1 MATRR
6 ELLLEAA
13 RQAEIRQRGKQYR
26 KGGPVATRKQEGLDA
41 GGKRHVLSGATK
53 PPTGVTAKQIAAYK
67 AARGG
72 PKGSGARGSMAG
84 MLAAAGGDVSKLK
97 AIHAAA
103 YPSGSSLPKK
113 NGATTTKTTTK
124 TTAAP
129 KQTPAQRRRAL
140 LARYGGPSRGRQG

>member
-26 KGGPVATRKQEGLDA
+26 KGGPVPTRQQEGLDA
-41 GGKRHVLSGATK
+41 GGKRQVPTK
-53 PPTGVTAKQIAAYK
+53 PDTSRASLLARQSKAYSAAHK
-67 AARGG
+67 RNDM
-72 PKGSGARGSMAG
+72 SG
-84 MLAAAGGDVSKLK
+84 MLAAVGGDVSKLK
-97 AIHAAA
+97 AVHARV

-113 NGATTTKTTTK
+113 NGATITKTTTK
-124 TTAAP
+124 RTAAT

>member
-67 AARGG
+67 AAHKSQNMG
-72 PKGSGARGSMAG
+72 G